1 MEKPRSVEISN
12 FVPILKSTEGMFK
25 AFSRSEALCQNHKWD
40 NIYGGREKSP
50 SFVIGCMNLNQSDFV
65 VHKGPKKSEI
75 VKNLNW
81 SLVIQ
86 ILKLGILN
94 EPEIKSKAQIN
105 ISLL

>member
-12 FVPILKSTEGMFK
+12 FVPILKSTEGVFK
-25 AFSRSEALCQNHKWD
+25 AFSRSDVLCQNHKWD
-40 NIYGGREKSP
+40 MMYGGREKSL

-65 VHKGPKKSEI
+65 VHKGAKKSEI

-81 SLVIQ
+81 SLGIK

-94 EPEIKSKAQIN
+94 EPEINSKTQIN
-105 ISLL
+105 ISPL